1 MQKVP
6 RILIG
11 AASSGS
17 GKTMITCGVLQALK
31 NRGLK
36 VASFKCGPDYIDPMF
51 HTTIIGT
58 KSRNLDTFFA
68 GEDITRYVLMENA
81 KDVDISVME
90 GVMGYY
96 DGVGGIT
103 TQASAYELATVTQT
117 PAILIINCKGMSI
130 SMAAQ
135 IKGFL
140 EYRKESGIKGVI
152 LNQISPML
160 YQRMKNLIEQELHV
174 QVLGYVPTIYDC
186 EIESRH
192 LGLVLPEEVPEL
204 QRNIQSLAKV
214 LEQTLNLDGII
225 RLAESVKEL
234 EPVTLE
240 KMDEAYVY
248 RSPEPIRIAL
258 ASDEAFCFFYEDN
271 FRLLK
276 KMGAELIPF
285 SPIHD
290 KELPRGIHGILLYG
304 GYPELHGKELAANQS
319 MKDSIYHKIMEGMP
333 CMAECGGFMY
343 LHESMEDM
351 DNHIHPMVGVI
362 SGEVYRTPKL
372 KRFGYV
378 NLTLGEEVFGE
389 QVGDLPAHE
398 FHYFDSTNCGD
409 GFLAKKPLSNRS
421 WNCMHTE
428 QNLFA
433 GFPHFYYYGNPKLP
447 AAFLKA
453 ALNYKKARQKG

>member
-11 AASSGS
+11 AGASGS

-51 HTTIIGT
+51 HTTVIGT

-68 GEDITRYVLMENA
+68 GEEITRYVLMENA

-103 TQASAYELATVTQT
+103 TQASAYELASMTQT
-117 PAILIINCKGMSI
+117 PVILIINCKGMSI

-140 EYRKESGIKGVI
+140 EYREDSGIKGVI

-160 YQRMKNLIEQELHV
+160 YQRMKTLIEQELHI
-174 QVLGYVPTIYDC
+174 QVLGYVPTIHDC
-186 EIESRH
+186 VIESRH
-192 LGLVLPEEVPEL
+192 LGLLLPEEVPEL
-204 QRNIQSLAKV
+204 QQNIQSLAKV
-214 LEQTLNLDGII
+214 LEQTLNLDAII
-225 RLAESVKEL
+225 RLAENAPQL
-234 EPVTLE
+234 EPVVLE
-240 KMDEAYVY
+240 KMDLAYGY
-248 RSPEPIRIAL
+248 RVLEPIRIAL

-285 SPIHD
+285 SPLHD
-290 KELPRGIHGILLYG
+290 RELPKGIHGILLYG
-304 GYPELHGKELAANQS
+304 GYPELHGRELAANQS
-319 MKDSIYHKIMEGMP
+319 MKDSIYNKIMEGMP

-351 DNHIHPMVGVI
+351 DNRIHPMVGVI

-409 GFLAKKPLSNRS
+409 GFLAKKPMSNRS

-428 QNLFA
+428 HNLFV

-453 ALNYKKARQKG
+453 ALNYKKSRQKG